1 MQIEIGKQLKSHRKL
16 LKVSQQTIADQLNI
30 DRSTYACYEIG
41 KTFPPIDTLIRLS
54 RIYNTS
60 IEDLLGLKRE
70 RSLMLAEET
79 AAYDPATPMTLSPDE
94 RALILKLRKL
104 DAGDVGKVADLVE
117 RCLSRLD

>member
-1 MQIEIGKQLKSHRKL
+1 MQVEIGKQLKSHRKL

-60 IEDLLGLKRE
+60 LEDLLGLKRE
-70 RSLMLAEET
+70 RPLMLAEDT
-79 AAYDPATPMTLSPDE
+79 TAYDPATPMTLSAEE
-94 RALILKLRKL
+94 RSLILKLRRL
-104 DAGDVGKVADLVE
+104 DAGDLGKVADLVD
-117 RCLSRLD
+117 RCLTHLD

>member
-1 MQIEIGKQLKSHRKL
+1 MQIEIGKQLKNRRKQ
-16 LKVSQQTIADQLNI
+16 LKVSQQVIADQLNI

-54 RIYNTS
+54 AIYGATLD
-60 IEDLLGLKRE
+60 ELLGIPAE
-70 RSLMLAEET
+70 RPLMLAEDTEV
-79 AAYDPATPMTLSPDE
+79 YDPATPMALTAEE

-104 DAGDVGKVADLVE
+104 DAGDVGKVADLID